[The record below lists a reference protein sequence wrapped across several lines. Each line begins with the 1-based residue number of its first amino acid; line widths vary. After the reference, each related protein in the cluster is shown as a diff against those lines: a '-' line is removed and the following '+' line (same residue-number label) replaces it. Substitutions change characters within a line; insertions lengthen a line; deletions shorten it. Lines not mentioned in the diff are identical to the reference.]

1 MAIGKTNEKII
12 QNNLT
17 IKFGKILLAKNG
29 ERNRRVNLSKV
40 DNYMKKKLI
49 EIEVNLNIGKHSK
62 IVFGNDLNN
71 EYISINAD
79 YRS

>member
-1 MAIGKTNEKII
+1 MAIGKTNEKVI

-29 ERNRRVNLSKV
+29 ERNRRVNISKV
-40 DNYMKKKLI
+40 DNYMRKRLI

-62 IVFGNDLNN
+62 TVYGNDLNN
-71 EYISINAD
+71 QYISINAD